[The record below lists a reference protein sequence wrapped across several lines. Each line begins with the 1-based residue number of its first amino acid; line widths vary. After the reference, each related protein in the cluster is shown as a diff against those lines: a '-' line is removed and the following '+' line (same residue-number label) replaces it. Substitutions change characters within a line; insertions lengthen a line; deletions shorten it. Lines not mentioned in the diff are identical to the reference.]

1 MMFDLKEATREGI
14 SRIRSTPQIWSTAFL
29 AVAIVASFLFMTERF
44 ASIALDAQER
54 LVNVRVGALQDSFV
68 PLAQILATDTPAL
81 ASHIRDL
88 QAQNPTIRDMYVVQK
103 QSAHWIIIAS
113 SNAAAASS
121 TDIGNDF
128 LYGLTL
134 QDHLHSITIQ
144 EPGASERIYRT
155 ARFVDDNPDGP
166 LIAVTRQTL
175 SEADRQVSQSLLEGI
190 AILAVVL
197 VLLLVLFFRHS
208 RIIDYASLY
217 KSLKEVDALK
227 DDFLSMAS
235 HELRTPL
242 TIIRG
247 YAENLREQTI
257 VDAERIEYAA
267 RIDVSARELDTLI
280 TDMLDVARIEQ
291 GRMRYELKLL
301 NPKDIIETVCA
312 GLMKRAQ
319 DKGLT
324 LTSDLSP
331 DLAIMADSDRLRQI
345 ALNLIGNAVKYTE
358 KGTVTVRLS
367 AAGSRALFEIQD
379 TGLGMSAEDQGK
391 LFGKFYRSASTAV
404 RAQAGT
410 GLGLWITKQMVESM
424 QGTVV
429 VESIRDVGS
438 KFRVSFPRV

>member
-1 MMFDLKEATREGI
+1 MFDVKSAARDGASWITH
-14 SRIRSTPQIWSTAFL
+14 TPQIWSTAFL

-81 ASHIRDL
+81 AMRIREL

-103 QSAHWIIIAS
+103 QSAHWVILAS
-113 SNAAAASS
+113 SNPAAAST
-121 TDIGNDF
+121 TDVGNEF

-134 QDHLHSITIQ
+134 EDRLHSITIQ
-144 EPGASERIYRT
+144 EPGASERIYKT
-155 ARFVDDNPDGP
+155 ARFVDDTPDGP

-190 AILAVVL
+190 GILVVVL

-217 KSLKEVDALK
+217 KRLKEVDTLK

-247 YAENLREQTI
+247 YAENLREQTL
-257 VDAERIEYAA
+257 VEEERIKYAE

-280 TDMLDVARIEQ
+280 TDMLDVSRIEQ
-291 GRMRYELKLL
+291 GRMRYDLKTLS
-301 NPKDIIETVCA
+301 PKDVIETVCT
-312 GLMKRAQ
+312 GLMERAQ
-319 DKGLT
+319 AKGLT
-324 LTSDLSP
+324 LTTELAPDLS
-331 DLAIMADSDRLRQI
+331 ISADTDRLRQV

-358 KGTVTVRLS
+358 KGSVVVRLV
-367 AAGSRALFEIQD
+367 ADGARVVFEIQD
-379 TGLGMSAEDQGK
+379 TGLGMTSEEQGK
-391 LFGKFYRSASTAV
+391 LFAKFYRSESSDV

-410 GLGLWITKQMVESM
+410 GLGLWITKQMIEAM
-424 QGTVV
+424 QGIIT
-429 VESIRDVGS
+429 VESIKGVGS
-438 KFRVSFPRV
+438 KFRVSFPRA